1 MLGGFSVL
9 FEAPLEKVKIVTDD
23 SGGLRLRPQEN
34 EETKQIVIIK
44 KNGKVRV
51 KRYSY
56 RLEING
62 DRKFFDRTFKFDEE
76 ITQKILASIRD
87 CFNNREGNIIGLDA
101 RPWTLDVTDENGR
114 KNQLVGIV
122 NGDESVS
129 KISSYIRET
138 LDLDYLWLFDGKD
151 TKDEIKKV
159 ILETRHNL
167 NNTIKIEKLIITAK
181 EDKIE
186 YSQKDNKG
194 MKIVKTYVIPNK
206 VKELLENYSFTNS
219 FNRILGNPKDVI
231 EPEEK
236 RDYQLIIENSQNDR
250 KIYVGTYDKYSLPT
264 DWGDF
269 IKDITNIISQEDET
283 EIFKSSVYNRRLRRK
298 VEYIICGVFFEGWY
312 KEYNY
317 LTDDESIQ
325 VGDEVE
331 IPVGVDNHVV
341 KAKIADV
348 NYYYKEEAPYP
359 IEKTKKILRKVWL
372 EVSR

>member
-1 MLGGFSVL
+1 MLGEFSVL

-122 NGDESVS
+122 NGDKSVS
-129 KISSYIRET
+129 KISSYIREE

-151 TKDEIKKV
+151 IRDEIKKV
-159 ILETRHNL
+159 I
-167 NNTIKIEKLIITAK
+167 
-181 EDKIE
+181 
-186 YSQKDNKG
+186 
-194 MKIVKTYVIPNK
+194 
-206 VKELLENYSFTNS
+206 LENYSFTNS

-298 VEYIICGVFFEGWY
+298 GEYIICGVFFEGGY

-359 IEKTKKILRKVWL
+359 IEKTKKILRKV
-372 EVSR
+372 

>member
-129 KISSYIRET
+129 KTSSYIRET

-186 YSQKDNKG
+186 YSQ
-194 MKIVKTYVIPNK
+194 
-206 VKELLENYSFTNS
+206 
-219 FNRILGNPKDVI
+219 
-231 EPEEK
+231 
-236 RDYQLIIENSQNDR
+236 NDR

-298 VEYIICGVFFEGWY
+298 GEYIICGVFFEGGY

-359 IEKTKKILRKVWL
+359 IEKTKKILRKV
-372 EVSR
+372 

>member
-1 MLGGFSVL
+1 MLGEFSVL

-122 NGDESVS
+122 NGDKSVS
-129 KISSYIRET
+129 KISSYIREE

-151 TKDEIKKV
+151 IRDEIKKV

-167 NNTIKIEKLIITAK
+167 SDTIKIEKLIITAK

-186 YSQKDNKG
+186 YSQKDDKG
-194 MKIVKTYVIPNK
+194 MKSAKTYVIPNK

-283 EIFKSSVYNRRLRRK
+283 EIFKSSVYNMRLRRK
-298 VEYIICGVFFEGWY
+298 GEYIICGVFFEGGY

-359 IEKTKKILRKVWL
+359 IEKTKKILRKV
-372 EVSR
+372 

>member
-1 MLGGFSVL
+1 MLGEFSVL

-122 NGDESVS
+122 NGDKSVS
-129 KISSYIRET
+129 KISSYIREE

-151 TKDEIKKV
+151 IRDEIKKV

-167 NNTIKIEKLIITAK
+167 SDTIKIEKLIITAK

-186 YSQKDNKG
+186 YSQKDDKG
-194 MKIVKTYVIPNK
+194 MKSAKTYVIPNK

-298 VEYIICGVFFEGWY
+298 GEYIICGVFFEGGY

-341 KAKIADV
+341 KAKVADV

-359 IEKTKKILRKVWL
+359 IEKTKKILRKV
-372 EVSR
+372 

>member
-1 MLGGFSVL
+1 
-9 FEAPLEKVKIVTDD
+9 
-23 SGGLRLRPQEN
+23 
-34 EETKQIVIIK
+34 
-44 KNGKVRV
+44 
-51 KRYSY
+51 
-56 RLEING
+56 
-62 DRKFFDRTFKFDEE
+62 
-76 ITQKILASIRD
+76 
-87 CFNNREGNIIGLDA
+87 
-101 RPWTLDVTDENGR
+101 
-114 KNQLVGIV
+114 V

-129 KISSYIRET
+129 KISSYIREE

-151 TKDEIKKV
+151 IRDEIKKV

-167 NNTIKIEKLIITAK
+167 SDTIKIEKLIITAK

-186 YSQKDNKG
+186 YSQKDDKG
-194 MKIVKTYVIPNK
+194 MKSAKTYVIPNK

-231 EPEEK
+231 KPEEK

-269 IKDITNIISQEDET
+269 IKDITNIISQEDEE

-298 VEYIICGVFFEGWY
+298 GEYIICGVFFEGGY

-359 IEKTKKILRKVWL
+359 IEKTKKILRKV
-372 EVSR
+372 